1 MNTQSNTV
9 SKSLISSPEL
19 LRVLF
24 PYQEKVEAEIKA
36 NISALG
42 PKSKLRDACEYAL
55 MNGGKRFR
63 PIIVMMIAKALGDP
77 VDCSHAAL
85 AIEYFHT
92 ASLVADDLPCMDDDA
107 ERRNKPTT
115 HKVFGETTALLVSYS
130 LIAAG
135 YGLIASNAELI
146 RNCSKPFAAHGDR
159 ICALALQNATYN
171 TGIHGAS
178 GGQYL
183 DLYSSEF
190 SLATLKDVIHKKTV
204 TLFEISFVFGW
215 LFGGGDLSKLDLVK
229 KAASHFG
236 MAFQVVDDLGD
247 IFQDLNNKR
256 MVNIAISYGKEN
268 AFHIFQ
274 DEIQGFFKTIKELGI
289 ESQDFRDLGAFLIKQ
304 AEASILS

>member
-1 MNTQSNTV
+1 MNTQTNTV

-24 PYQEKVEAEIKA
+24 PYQQKVEAEIKA
-36 NISALG
+36 NMSALG
-42 PKSKLRDACEYAL
+42 EKSKLRDACEYAL

-63 PIIVMMIAKALGDP
+63 PIIVLMIAKALGNQ

-92 ASLVADDLPCMDDDA
+92 ASLVADDLPCMDNDA

-115 HKVFGETTALLVSYS
+115 HKVFGEATALLVSYS

-146 RNCSKPFAAHGDR
+146 RNCCKPFAAYGDR
-159 ICALALQNATYN
+159 ICTLALQNATHN
-171 TGIHGAS
+171 AGIQGAS

-183 DLYSSEF
+183 DLYPSEF
-190 SLATLKDVIHKKTV
+190 SIATLKEVIHKKTV

-215 LFGGGDLSKLDLVK
+215 LFGGGDISKLDLVK

-236 MAFQVVDDLGD
+236 MAFQIVDDLGD

-256 MVNIAISYGKEN
+256 TVNIAISYGKEN
-268 AFHIFQ
+268 AFHMFQ
-274 DEIQGFFKTIKELGI
+274 EEIQGFFKVVKELGI

-304 AEASILS
+304 AEVSVLD

>member
-1 MNTQSNTV
+1 MNTQTNTV

-19 LRVLF
+19 MRVLF
-24 PYQEKVEAEIKA
+24 PYQQKVEAEIKA

-42 PKSKLRDACEYAL
+42 AKSKLRDACEYAL

-63 PIIVMMIAKALGDP
+63 PIIVLMIAKALGNQ
-77 VDCSHAAL
+77 VECSQAAL

-115 HKVFGETTALLVSYS
+115 HKVFGEATALLVSYS

-146 RNCSKPFAAHGDR
+146 RNCSKPFAAYGDR
-159 ICALALQNATYN
+159 ICTLALQNATYN
-171 TGIHGAS
+171 SGIQGAS

-183 DLYSSEF
+183 DLYPSEF
-190 SLATLKDVIHKKTV
+190 SIATLKDVIHKKTV

-215 LFGGGDLSKLDLVK
+215 LFGGGDISKLDLVK

-236 MAFQVVDDLGD
+236 MAFQIVDDLGD

-268 AFHIFQ
+268 AFHMFQ
-274 DEIQGFFKTIKELGI
+274 EEIQGFFKVVKELGI

-304 AEASILS
+304 AEVSVLD